1 MSYQHIKQKIRFGEA
16 IKSVLAQTYQ
26 NFELIVIENGPKDRT
41 EEICNELNKEDKI
54 IYIYHEIPNVSKAR
68 NTGIEKATGE
78 YLAFIDAD
86 DQYENTFL
94 EKLVKE
100 MKETNAQL
108 VTCGYRTIYEKIER
122 RIENAETLKHTTNIQ
137 EYLETVKEHYLF
149 NELWNK
155 LYRSSI
161 IKEQNIRFNEEFELG
176 EDFIFNLDYLKWVEK
191 ASYLNEPLYI
201 YADGQ
206 EGLKLRYR
214 ANKFEIEYALTK
226 YLEQFY
232 KEKNYPMEYIYN
244 RLARVY
250 YNGILN
256 IYQENSPLTKKEKEE
271 QLKEFITN
279 EQYQTELNFMKDKI
293 TDKKF
298 KIAVNH
304 FFLKGKMRIKLFL
317 FLNSRRRK

>member
-1 MSYQHIKQKIRFGEA
+1 MSYQHIKQKILFGEA

-41 EEICNELNKEDKI
+41 EEICNELNKENKI
-54 IYIYHEIPNVSKAR
+54 IYVYNEIPNVSKAR

-86 DQYENTFL
+86 DQYETTFL
-94 EKLVKE
+94 EKLIKE

-108 VTCGYRTIYEKIER
+108 VTCGYRTIYERIER
-122 RIENAETLKHTTNIQ
+122 LIDNAEKLQDTTNIQ

-155 LYRSSI
+155 LYVSSI
-161 IKEQNIRFNEEFELG
+161 VKEHAITFNEEFELG

-191 ASYLNEPLYI
+191 ASYLNEPLYL
-201 YADGQ
+201 YTDGQ

-226 YLEQFY
+226 YLEEFY
-232 KEKNYPMEYIYN
+232 KEKNYPNDYIYN

-256 IYQENSPLTKKEKEE
+256 IYQINSPLTKKEKEE
-271 QLKEFITN
+271 QLKEFISN
-279 EQYQTELNFMKDKI
+279 EQYQTELNFIKDKI

-298 KIAVNH
+298 KIAVNQ

-317 FLNSRRRK
+317 FLNNRRRK

>member
-1 MSYQHIKQKIRFGEA
+1 MSYQHIKQKILFGEA

-54 IYIYHEIPNVSKAR
+54 IYVYNEIPNVSKAR

-86 DQYENTFL
+86 DQYETTFL
-94 EKLVKE
+94 EKLIKE

-122 RIENAETLKHTTNIQ
+122 LIDNAEKLQDTTNIQ

-155 LYRSSI
+155 LYVSSI
-161 IKEQNIRFNEEFELG
+161 VKEHAIAFNEEFELG

-191 ASYLNEPLYI
+191 ASYLNEPLYL
-201 YADGQ
+201 YTDGQ

-226 YLEQFY
+226 YLEEFY
-232 KEKNYPMEYIYN
+232 KEKNYPNDYIYN

-256 IYQENSPLTKKEKEE
+256 IYQINSPLTKKEKEE
-271 QLKEFITN
+271 QLKEFISN
-279 EQYQTELNFMKDKI
+279 EQYQTELNFIKDKI

-298 KIAVNH
+298 KIAVNQ

-317 FLNSRRRK
+317 FLNNRRRK